1 MAWQESLDIARGG
14 GERGPWRQN
23 DSRYDFVD
31 DPSVAI
37 DDSGN
42 VAVVW
47 VDQAA
52 KDVFFAQ
59 VAAGARRP
67 EAEPI
72 NVSRSPAT
80 FSWLPRVALDPRS
93 PRRVYLLWQEIIFS
107 GGSHGG
113 DILFARSDDGGRSFT
128 PALNLSRSIG
138 GDGKG
143 RINRDVWHN
152 GSLDLVCG
160 TDGALYAAWSE
171 YDGPLW
177 FSRSSDGG
185 KSFSP
190 PLQVAGGGQA
200 LPARAPALAAAPD
213 GAIYLAWS
221 VGETAAGDIQLAKS
235 GDGGASFD
243 PPRTVA
249 ATPHYSDAPKL
260 AVDVDGVLHLAYAE
274 SSAGPFASYR
284 IRYLRSRDGARS
296 FEPSRELPGTAGGS
310 AFPALSVPGG
320 GQVHLVWELQPAA
333 GQASRGLGL
342 AMSGD
347 SGQRFASPGQ
357 VPQSADAAGGVNG
370 SSQGLL
376 MKKLASNRA
385 GALAIVNS
393 SLRAGEHS
401 RVWLM
406 RGQVRSR

>member
-1 MAWQESLDIARGG
+1 MAWQDSLDIARGG

-37 DDSGN
+37 DDRGN
-42 VAVVW
+42 VVMAW

-52 KDVFFAQ
+52 KDVFFVR

-72 NVSRSPAT
+72 NVSRNPTT
-80 FSWLPRVALDPRS
+80 FSWLPRLALDPRS
-93 PRRVYLLWQEIIFS
+93 PRRVYLLWQEILFS

-113 DILFARSDDGGRSFT
+113 DILFARSDDGGRSFA
-128 PALNLSRSIG
+128 PALNLSRSSG

-143 RINRDVWHN
+143 RIHRAVWHN

-160 TDGALYAAWSE
+160 PDGALYAAWTE

-190 PLQVAGGGQA
+190 PLRVAGGGQA

-213 GAIYLAWS
+213 GAVYLAWS

-235 GDGGASFD
+235 GNRGASFG
-243 PPRTVA
+243 PPQTVA
-249 ATPHYSDAPKL
+249 ASPHYSDTPKL
-260 AVDVDGVLHLAYAE
+260 AVDADGMLHLAYAE
-274 SSAGPFASYR
+274 SAAGPFASYR
-284 IRYLRSRDGARS
+284 IHYLRSRDGARS
-296 FEPSRELPGTAGGS
+296 FEAPRELPGTAGA

-320 GQVHLVWELQPAA
+320 GQVHLVWESQAAA
-333 GQASRGLGL
+333 GLAPRGLGL
-342 AMSGD
+342 AISGD
-347 SGQRFASPGQ
+347 GGQRFASPGQ

-385 GALAIVNS
+385 GALAVVNS
-393 SLRAGEHS
+393 SLRPGDHS